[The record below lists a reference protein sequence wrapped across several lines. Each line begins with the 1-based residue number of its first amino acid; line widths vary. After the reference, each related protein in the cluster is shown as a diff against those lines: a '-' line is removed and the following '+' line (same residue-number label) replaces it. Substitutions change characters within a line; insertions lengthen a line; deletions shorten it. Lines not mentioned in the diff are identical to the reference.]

1 MNMKNLDDILHLC
14 GALLIT
20 AGFWRWSVPAGLIV
34 LGSFAMLAGFVV
46 GVPTKSTDT
55 PEED

>member
-1 MNMKNLDDILHLC
+1 MKNFDDLLHLA

-20 AGFWRWSVPAGLIV
+20 AGFWQWSMPAGLIV
-34 LGSFAMLAGFVV
+34 LGVFAMLAGFVV
-46 GVPTKSTDT
+46 GVPAKTVDT